1 VNRRLLINSY
11 KQIAFYFKLLPSRII
26 ITNTINQTKNSFTDI
41 KEIKMIK
48 KNTLLLI
55 ILILILDFVTLF
67 A

>member
-1 VNRRLLINSY
+1 MNRRLLINSY